1 MYTMI
6 TNLYKYTY
14 GLRLVKKK
22 NHKKPK
28 VSELRLQLTKKIF
41 NIPKFFIYIK

>member
-22 NHKKPK
+22 KSQKTKSVWTEITVDKKN
-28 VSELRLQLTKKIF
+28 LQY
-41 NIPKFFIYIK
+41 P